1 MAKNT
6 VKAAKRKLRAAKM
19 TAKADAPPKKVMKK
33 PAAAMKTMKTATS
46 KAMKAMKQVNASSV
60 ADLGSG
66 DMIDRE
72 KFWQDSVARLRLLEG
87 LKAIGGALD

>member
-1 MAKNT
+1 
-6 VKAAKRKLRAAKM
+6 M

-60 ADLGSG
+60 ADPGVA

-72 KFWQDSVARLRLLEG
+72 EFWQDSVARRRLIEG
-87 LKAIGGALD
+87 LQAIGTALD